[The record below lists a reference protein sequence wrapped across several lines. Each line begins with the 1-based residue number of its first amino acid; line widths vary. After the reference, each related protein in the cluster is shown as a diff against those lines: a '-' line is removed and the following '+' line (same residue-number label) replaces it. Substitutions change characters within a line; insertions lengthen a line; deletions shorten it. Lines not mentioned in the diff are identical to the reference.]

1 MTTLTP
7 VHLLVHYIA
16 DEEVVTA
23 ADVSAYFD
31 VPAETAVEEL
41 NRLTSL
47 GVLDEDE
54 HTYEISAAHGGD
66 PDDALEAYEK
76 SSAPAPSVEA
86 APVVEAVPAPAPEPA
101 PALVDSARITA
112 LEERVAKL
120 EVLVAKLSASDVQ
133 VNPVIPPIEIPYR
146 AKAPR
151 AAAPKKKKQAAA
163 PLAPGRKRATKKR
176 LPAMVAEGLV
186 PAGSAVSISLVSGA
200 KATATIIDGKHVD
213 SAGQKIRITDWA
225 KAVTGWSV
233 VNIYANVR
241 VADGRTLEEVRSA

>member
-31 VPAETAVEEL
+31 VPAETAAEEL
-41 NRLTSL
+41 NRLAAL

-66 PDDALEAYEK
+66 PDDALDAYQNA
-76 SSAPAPSVEA
+76 SSAPAPAVEA
-86 APVVEAVPAPAPEPA
+86 APVPVVEAVPAPAPEPA
-101 PALVDSARITA
+101 PALVDSARIAA

-120 EVLVAKLSASDVQ
+120 EALVAKLSASDVQ
-133 VNPVIPPIEIPYR
+133 VNPVIPVAP

-151 AAAPKKKKQAAA
+151 AAAPKKKQAAA